1 MFTEI
6 GLFSEFFSLLAAIY
20 AIFALVIGER
30 RKNEA
35 MVQSGRNAAL
45 LNFGLLALS
54 SGMLMLDIIL
64 QRYEVEYV
72 WSVTSPDMPLFF
84 RLTAL
89 WGSQSGSL
97 LFWSVLMSGF
107 SAGAVLLNW
116 KTHRRLMPYATAY
129 MMAVVTFFVGISVFL
144 ENPFSRWWY
153 TPTGEDDMVSAV
165 LRPENTYP
173 ANDVSLSE
181 FMTAFSAQ
189 QQSLMTIPV
198 SIVADETTFPAA
210 GVFIYAQDLNPELL
224 VSSSMLMTMQ
234 SLPETVAVGDLDPQ
248 TLIPLSA
255 LTTDGTVFASD
266 LPSNARLSPMLLDP
280 DTRLD
285 LVTSSAQ
292 GLNPLLRHFGMAIH
306 PPMLY
311 VGFVGFIVPFAFA
324 MSALASGDL
333 STNWIKASRRWTL
346 IAWLALSLG
355 LILGGRW
362 AYDVL
367 GWGGYWGWDPVEN
380 AAFLPWLIGTAFIH
394 SVMIQEKRGMLKT
407 WNMFLAVGTFSAVIF
422 GTFATRSG
430 LIESVHSFAR
440 SGIGFPMFVFW
451 LGVTFISVWLILWR
465 RRRGEL
471 RDEHQFTNLL
481 SREALFVLNNFIFVA
496 LFIAIFWGSFGAPIV
511 SEIFMDTNITL
522 GKEYFLPV
530 VTPLF
535 VVLYILMGI
544 APLSAWGATSLKRL
558 GFSILIPLVLTG
570 VTMVLFIPLSTYNDG
585 VINILALVGYGI
597 VLFAGWVAIYE
608 TYRGVMARIRAHG
621 ESMPIAFIT
630 LMRRNPRRYGGY
642 LIHLG
647 ITVIGIGVIGST
659 IFQDE
664 TTRTV
669 GVGESFT
676 IQNYEVRYDGLLEGQ
691 ITQDGRIMD
700 IAQLTVFRDGQEVAH
715 LRPRRDFF
723 PNVSEGMNSMTIA
736 GAHSTV
742 ENDFYVLLVSWET
755 ITENSATF
763 KVYINPLVN
772 LVWWGGLILIAGT
785 VFSFF
790 PKETLP
796 ERIRQRARQ
805 ADSLVLK
812 GVSA

>member
-1 MFTEI
+1 MFTEL
-6 GLFSEFFSLLAAIY
+6 GLLTQFFSLLAALY
-20 AIFALVIGER
+20 AIVALVLGER
-30 RKNEA
+30 NKNEA
-35 MVQSGRNAAL
+35 LVQSGRNAAL
-45 LNFGLLALS
+45 LNFGLLAFS

-72 WSVTSPDMPLFF
+72 WSVTSPDMPMFF

-89 WGSQSGSL
+89 WGSQAGSL

-107 SAGAVLLNW
+107 SAGAVVLNW

-129 MMAVVTFFVGISVFL
+129 MMAVVAFFVGISVFL
-144 ENPFSRWWY
+144 ENPFARWWY
-153 TPTGEDDMVSAV
+153 VPSSDEDMVSAV
-165 LRPENTYP
+165 LRPENSYP
-173 ANDVSLSE
+173 ANDLSVSE
-181 FMTAFSAQ
+181 FLSRFSASQ
-189 QQSLMTIPV
+189 QGFVTIPLEIAPV
-198 SIVADETTFPAA
+198 DAQFPVTA
-210 GVFIYAQDLNPELL
+210 VFLFAQDLNPQLTIPSA
-224 VSSSMLMTMQ
+224 VLMTAEA
-234 SLPETVAVGDLDPQ
+234 LPETVTIGELPAQ
-248 TLIPLSA
+248 TLVPLSA
-255 LTTDGTVFASD
+255 LAEGTTIRASD
-266 LPSNARLSPMLLDP
+266 LPASARLVPVLLDP
-280 DTRLD
+280 NMRLD
-285 LVTSSAQ
+285 LVSASAQ

-346 IAWLALSLG
+346 SAWLALSLG

-407 WNMFLAVGTFSAVIF
+407 WNMFLAIGTFSAVIF

-440 SGIGFPMFVFW
+440 SGIGFPMFAFW
-451 LGVTFISVWLILWR
+451 LGVTFISVALILWR

-535 VVLYILMGI
+535 IALYILMGI
-544 APLSAWGATSLKRL
+544 APLSAWGATSLRRL
-558 GFSILIPLVLTG
+558 GISISIPLVLTALS
-570 VTMVLFIPLSTYNDG
+570 MALFIPLSTYEDG
-585 VINILALVGYGI
+585 VLNILALFGYGI
-597 VLFAGWVAIYE
+597 VLFAGWVALYE
-608 TYRGVMARIRAHG
+608 TYRGAVARISAHG
-621 ESMPIAFIT
+621 ESLPVAFLT

-659 IFQDE
+659 IFQDD
-664 TTRTV
+664 TTQTV
-669 GVGESFT
+669 GVGESFI
-676 IQNYEVRYDGLLEGQ
+676 IQNYEVRYDGLEEGQ
-691 ITQDGRIMD
+691 VTQDGRIMD
-700 IAQLTVFRDGQEVAH
+700 IANITIFRNGQEVAH

-723 PNVSEGMNSMTIA
+723 PNVEEGMNSMTIA

-755 ITENSATF
+755 ITANSATF

-785 VFSFF
+785 AFSFF

-796 ERIRQRARQ
+796 ARIRQRAKQ
-805 ADSLVLK
+805 ADALILK
-812 GVSA
+812 GVSV